1 MPFARVMADFAKDNK
16 KLEIKMVSLGGK
28 LLPASDLDRLAKMP
42 TKEQAIS
49 MFMGTLKAPIE
60 KFVRTL
66 QAPTSKMVRT
76 FAAVRDAK
84 QAA

>member
-1 MPFARVMADFAKDNK
+1 
-16 KLEIKMVSLGGK
+16 
-28 LLPASDLDRLAKMP
+28 
-42 TKEQAIS
+42 

>member
-1 MPFARVMADFAKDNK
+1 
-16 KLEIKMVSLGGK
+16 
-28 LLPASDLDRLAKMP
+28 
-42 TKEQAIS
+42 
-49 MFMGTLKAPIE
+49 MFMGTIKAPIE

-84 QAA
+84 DAA

>member
-1 MPFARVMADFAKDNK
+1 MLMGVM
-16 KLEIKMVSLGGK
+16 
-28 LLPASDLDRLAKMP
+28 
-42 TKEQAIS
+42 
-49 MFMGTLKAPIE
+49 KAPIE

-66 QAPTSKMVRT
+66 QEPHAKLVRT